1 MIPFFWLFITASW
14 LYSDRRTLSLVPST
28 TFGRNPF
35 VIVKKPLRAELKSS
49 DSSAVPD
56 LANTLIAAAGSFA
69 PVIAAVLINLF
80 VYSYG

>member
-1 MIPFFWLFITASW
+1 M
-14 LYSDRRTLSLVPST
+14 VPSST
-28 TFGRNPF
+28 VGRNPF
-35 VIVKKPLRAELKSS
+35 VIVKKPFRAGLKSS